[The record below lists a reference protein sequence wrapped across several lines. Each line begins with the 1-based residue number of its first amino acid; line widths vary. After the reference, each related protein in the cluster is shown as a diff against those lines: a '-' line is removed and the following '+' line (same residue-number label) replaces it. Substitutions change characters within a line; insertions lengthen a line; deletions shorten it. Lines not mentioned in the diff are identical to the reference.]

1 MIRRICLLM
10 ACSLPLLCACA
21 TRAGSDGRQETHFHP
36 RYLAKTEI
44 DRVIDTTRAEI
55 FSSLKRIA
63 EKLYRRNPREWKK
76 AAQASRESVLQ
87 DIHATL
93 KIHSQRPI
101 YFFIFKNFCV
111 KLYSHESTFSLNF
124 GSGSEFYNVEIS
136 CNPILSLVLNFKTH
150 LIK

>member
-1 MIRRICLLM
+1 MIRRTCLLM

-21 TRAGSDGRQETHFHP
+21 
-36 RYLAKTEI
+36 
-44 DRVIDTTRAEI
+44 TRAEI

-87 DIHATL
+87 DIHATP